1 MIYRNEAVASARHT
15 GGIDL
20 SPVRAM
26 KSQIIE
32 QLGQADILL
41 PSLVAEGLAAN
52 DRIKVRM
59 SALQAAAHH
68 AREPDHPATDLQ
80 VECRAADIA
89 PAALATLIGGAHLAG
104 DGRIAAPNLAR
115 LIKEIHDD
123 AATMLRAV
131 SAGKPAEGETMNA
144 RLAAIRT
151 AGLLEA
157 ANEIE
162 IARVAKLTGVA
173 EGGADSLHRLVM
185 DLHKALNRL
194 AADCSEEIL
203 SGAHVFGLHIE
214 DRAAVES
221 FMQGL
226 NETRVLKF
234 NHPGLD
240 TMATRSGGRLLIQ
253 NDIGTTDAHV
263 VVIAVKKNAVTVTYT
278 DVHRAR
284 AKFFIALFDTFEA
297 KWSGLD
303 RHVAAGLGEDN
314 AFFLVTGQYAADSAA
329 DRNAFLNA
337 LGAALVFLIDWNKAR
352 KLLRSWVAKDDATR
366 ILDWAARQRIGQR
379 GFLELGGNE
388 LIGAAVRNAAPTRIG
403 FGERLDQALGR
414 NAAVD
419 FLKTAMRVS
428 TEALSAG
435 RSVRLVRD
443 QIEAD
448 LVRRLERVDSAL
460 LATVLRQIGLAHDIT
475 AAIAHHVA
483 ALQAGRPIDGKLLAA
498 RAGLIE
504 RKADRIAIEA
514 RKEATRLNAGA
525 IIEQLVDRVEEAV
538 DELEQAAF
546 IASLAPAGID
556 SALLTALADLCA
568 VAITATEAAASGL
581 AAAIEVPEG
590 RRADSE
596 DALNAVIRLI
606 DAEHA
611 ADARERDVTT
621 RVFAGGFDVATSLS
635 VIELAR
641 AIERAT
647 DRLAGFG
654 HLLRRHIMTDLSA

>member
-1 MIYRNEAVASARHT
+1 
-15 GGIDL
+15 
-20 SPVRAM
+20 M

-68 AREPDHPATDLQ
+68 AQQPDFPATDLQ
-80 VECRAADIA
+80 IECRAAGVA
-89 PAALATLIGGAHLAG
+89 PGALASLIGGAHLAG
-104 DGRIAAPNLAR
+104 DGRMAAPNLAR
-115 LIKEIHDD
+115 LIKEIDDD
-123 AATMLRAV
+123 ATTMIRAV
-131 SAGKPAEGETMNA
+131 SAGKPSEGETMNA
-144 RLAAIRT
+144 RLAAIR
-151 AGLLEA
+151 AVGLLEPS
-157 ANEIE
+157 NEIE
-162 IARVAKLTGVA
+162 ITRVAKLTAVA
-173 EGGADSLHRLVM
+173 PDGAESLHRLVM

-194 AADCSEEIL
+194 ATACSEEIL
-203 SGAHVFGLHIE
+203 AGAHVFGLHAE
-214 DRAAVES
+214 DRAPVES

-226 NETRVLKF
+226 NGTRALKF
-234 NHPGLD
+234 NHPGLE

-263 VVIAVKKNAVTVTYT
+263 VVIAVKKNSVTVTYT

-284 AKFFIALFDTFEA
+284 AKFFVGLFEKFQA

-303 RHVAAGLGEDN
+303 RHVAAGLGDDN
-314 AFFLVTGQYAADSAA
+314 AFFLVTGQYQADSST
-329 DRNAFLNA
+329 DRNAFLAA

-352 KLLRSWVAKDDATR
+352 KLLRSWVAKDDAAR
-366 ILDWAARQRIGQR
+366 ILDWAAQARVGHRA
-379 GFLELGGNE
+379 FLELGGNE
-388 LIGAAVRNAAPTRIG
+388 LLGAAVRNAAPARIG

-428 TEALSAG
+428 SEALSAG
-435 RSVRLVRD
+435 QSVRLVRD

-460 LATVLRQIGLAHDIT
+460 LAIVLRQVGLAHDMT
-475 AAIAHHVA
+475 AAVAHHIA
-483 ALQAGRPIDGKLLAA
+483 ALQAGRPIDGKHLAA
-498 RAGLIE
+498 RAGHIE

-514 RKEATRLNAGA
+514 RKEATRLDAGP
-525 IIEQLVDRVEEAV
+525 IIEQLVDRVEESV

-556 SALLTALADLCA
+556 PALLSALAGLCT
-568 VAITATEAAASGL
+568 VTTTATEAAASGL

-590 RRADSE
+590 RRADCE
-596 DALNAVIRLI
+596 DALAAVIRLM
-606 DAEHA
+606 DAEHD
-611 ADARERDVTT
+611 ADSRERDVTA
-621 RVFAGGFDVATSLS
+621 RVFAGGFDVATSLC
-635 VIELAR
+635 VLELAR

>member
-1 MIYRNEAVASARHT
+1 
-15 GGIDL
+15 
-20 SPVRAM
+20 
-26 KSQIIE
+26 
-32 QLGQADILL
+32 
-41 PSLVAEGLAAN
+41 
-52 DRIKVRM
+52 
-59 SALQAAAHH
+59 
-68 AREPDHPATDLQ
+68 
-80 VECRAADIA
+80 
-89 PAALATLIGGAHLAG
+89 
-104 DGRIAAPNLAR
+104 
-115 LIKEIHDD
+115 
-123 AATMLRAV
+123 
-131 SAGKPAEGETMNA
+131 
-144 RLAAIRT
+144 
-151 AGLLEA
+151 
-157 ANEIE
+157 
-162 IARVAKLTGVA
+162 
-173 EGGADSLHRLVM
+173 
-185 DLHKALNRL
+185 
-194 AADCSEEIL
+194 
-203 SGAHVFGLHIE
+203 
-214 DRAAVES
+214 
-221 FMQGL
+221 MQGL
-226 NETRVLKF
+226 NETRGLKF

-284 AKFFIALFDTFEA
+284 AKFFIALFDKFEA

-303 RHVAAGLGEDN
+303 RHVASGLGEDN
-314 AFFLVTGQYAADSAA
+314 AFFLVTGQYQADSAA
-329 DRNAFLNA
+329 DRNTFLCA

-460 LATVLRQIGLAHDIT
+460 LTIVLRQVGLAHDVT
-475 AAIAHHVA
+475 AAIAHHIVE
-483 ALQAGRPIDGKLLAA
+483 LQAGRPSDSKQLAA
-498 RAGLIE
+498 RAGQIE
-504 RKADRIAIEA
+504 RKADRIALEA
-514 RKEATRLNAGA
+514 RKEAARLNAGP
-525 IIEQLVDRVEEAV
+525 IIEQMVDRVEEAV

-556 SALLTALADLCA
+556 AALLTALAELCA

-621 RVFAGGFDVATSLS
+621 QVFAGGFDVATSLS

>member
-1 MIYRNEAVASARHT
+1 MK
-15 GGIDL
+15 L
-20 SPVRAM
+20 SPIQAICILSAFGWQAM

-41 PSLVAEGLAAN
+41 PSLIAEGLAAN

-59 SALQAAAHH
+59 SALQAAVHH
-68 AREPDHPATDLQ
+68 AQVPDHPATDLH
-80 VECRAADIA
+80 VECRAAGVA
-89 PAALATLIGGAHLAG
+89 PATLATLIGGAHVAG
-104 DGRIAAPNLAR
+104 DGRMAAPNLAR
-115 LIKEIHDD
+115 LMKEIHDD
-123 AATMLRAV
+123 ATAMIRAV
-131 SAGKPAEGETMNA
+131 SAGKMSEGKALDA
-144 RLAAIRT
+144 RLAAIRGG
-151 AGLLEA
+151 GLLEA
-157 ANEIE
+157 SNEIE
-162 IARVAKLTGVA
+162 IARVARLTGVA
-173 EGGADSLHRLVM
+173 QDGTDSLHRLVM

-194 AADCSEEIL
+194 AADCAEEIL
-203 SGAHVFGLHIE
+203 AGAHVFGLHPE
-214 DRAAVES
+214 DRAPVES
-221 FMQGL
+221 FMEGL
-226 NETRVLKF
+226 NETRILKF

-263 VVIAVKKNAVTVTYT
+263 VVIAVKKNSVTVTYT

-284 AKFFIALFDTFEA
+284 AKFFIALFEKFQA
-297 KWSGLD
+297 QWSGLD
-303 RHVAAGLGEDN
+303 RHVTAGLGDDN
-314 AFFLVTGQYAADSAA
+314 AFFLVTGQYQAENAS
-329 DRNAFLNA
+329 DRNAFLKA

-352 KLLRSWVAKDDATR
+352 KLLRGWVAKDDAAR
-366 ILDWAARQRIGQR
+366 ILDWAARQRFGHR
-379 GFLELGGNE
+379 AFLELGGNE
-388 LIGAAVRNAAPTRIG
+388 LIGAAVRNAAPSRIG

-414 NAAVD
+414 NGAVD
-419 FLKTAMRVS
+419 FLKTAIRAS
-428 TEALSAG
+428 SEALKAG

-460 LATVLRQIGLAHDIT
+460 LAIVLRQVGLAHDIT

-483 ALQAGRPIDGKLLAA
+483 TLQAGRPIDGKLLAA
-498 RAGLIE
+498 RASQIE
-504 RKADRIAIEA
+504 RKADRIAVEA
-514 RKEATRLNAGA
+514 RKEATRLNAGP
-525 IIEQLVDRVEEAV
+525 IIEQLVERVEESV

-556 SALLTALADLCA
+556 AALLSALAELCA
-568 VAITATEAAASGL
+568 VATTATEAAASGL
-581 AAAIEVPEG
+581 AAAVEVPEG

-596 DALNAVIRLI
+596 DALNAVVRLI

-611 ADARERDVTT
+611 ADERERDVTA
-621 RVFAGGFDVATSLS
+621 RVFGGGFDVATSLS

>member
-1 MIYRNEAVASARHT
+1 MRVILFGWQV
-15 GGIDL
+15 
-20 SPVRAM
+20 M

-32 QLGQADILL
+32 QLGQVDILL
-41 PSLVAEGLAAN
+41 PSLIAEGLAAN

-68 AREPDHPATDLQ
+68 AREPASPATDLH
-80 VECRAADIA
+80 VECRAAGIA
-89 PAALATLIGGAHLAG
+89 PAALATMIGGAHLAG
-104 DGRIAAPNLAR
+104 DGRMAAPNLAR
-115 LIKEIHDD
+115 LMKEMADD
-123 AATMLRAV
+123 ATTMIRAV
-131 SAGKPAEGETMNA
+131 STGRPAEGYTMTA
-144 RLAAIRT
+144 RLAAIQT

-157 ANEIE
+157 SSEIE
-162 IARVAKLTGVA
+162 IARIARLTGVT

-194 AADCSEEIL
+194 ATDCAEEIL
-203 SGAHVFGLHIE
+203 SGAHVFGLHAE
-214 DRAAVES
+214 DRTPVES

-226 NETRVLKF
+226 NQTRPLKF

-284 AKFFIALFDTFEA
+284 AKFFIALFDKFAA

-314 AFFLVTGQYAADSAA
+314 AFFLVTGQYQADSAA
-329 DRNAFLNA
+329 DRNAFLAA

-352 KLLRSWVAKDDATR
+352 KLLRGWVAKDDAAR
-366 ILDWAARQRIGQR
+366 ILDWGARQRVGHR
-379 GFLELGGNE
+379 ALLELGGNE

-460 LATVLRQIGLAHDIT
+460 LAIVLRQVGLAHDVT
-475 AAIAHHVA
+475 TAIAHHIE
-483 ALQAGRPIDGKLLAA
+483 ALRAGRPIDGKLLAV
-498 RAGLIE
+498 RAGQIE
-504 RKADRIAIEA
+504 RKADRIALEA
-514 RKEATRLNAGA
+514 RKEAERLNAGP
-525 IIEQLVDRVEEAV
+525 IIEQLVDRVEEAI

-556 SALLTALADLCA
+556 AALLSALAELCT
-568 VAITATEAAASGL
+568 VATTATEAAASGL
-581 AAAIEVPEG
+581 AATIEVPEG

-596 DALNAVIRLI
+596 DALAAVIRLI
-606 DAEHA
+606 DAEHG
-611 ADARERDVTT
+611 ADARERDVTA
-621 RVFAGGFDVATSLS
+621 RVFGGGFDVATSLA

-641 AIERAT
+641 AVERAT

>member
-1 MIYRNEAVASARHT
+1 
-15 GGIDL
+15 
-20 SPVRAM
+20 M

-68 AREPDHPATDLQ
+68 AQQPDFPATDLQ
-80 VECRAADIA
+80 IECRAAGVA
-89 PAALATLIGGAHLAG
+89 PGALASLIGGAHLAG
-104 DGRIAAPNLAR
+104 DGRMAAPNLAR
-115 LIKEIHDD
+115 LIKEIDED
-123 AATMLRAV
+123 ATTMIRAV
-131 SAGKPAEGETMNA
+131 SAGKPSEGETVNA
-144 RLAAIRT
+144 RLAAIRA
-151 AGLLEA
+151 AGSLEPS
-157 ANEIE
+157 NEIE
-162 IARVAKLTGVA
+162 ITRVAKLTGVA
-173 EGGADSLHRLVM
+173 SDGAESLHRLVM

-194 AADCSEEIL
+194 ATDCSEEIL
-203 SGAHVFGLHIE
+203 AGAHVFGLHAE
-214 DRAAVES
+214 DRAPVES

-226 NETRVLKF
+226 NATRALKF
-234 NHPGLD
+234 NHPGLE

-263 VVIAVKKNAVTVTYT
+263 VVIAVKKNSVTVTYT

-284 AKFFIALFDTFEA
+284 AKFFVGLFEKFQA

-303 RHVAAGLGEDN
+303 RHVAAGLGDDN
-314 AFFLVTGQYAADSAA
+314 AFFLVTGQYQADSSS
-329 DRNAFLNA
+329 DRNAFLAA

-352 KLLRSWVAKDDATR
+352 KLLRSWVAKDDAVR
-366 ILDWAARQRIGQR
+366 ILDWAAQARVGHRA
-379 GFLELGGNE
+379 FLELGGNE
-388 LIGAAVRNAAPTRIG
+388 LLGAAVRNAAPARIG

-428 TEALSAG
+428 SEALSAG
-435 RSVRLVRD
+435 QSVRLVRD

-460 LATVLRQIGLAHDIT
+460 LAIVLRQVGLAHDMT
-475 AAIAHHVA
+475 AAVAHHIA

-498 RAGLIE
+498 RAGRIE

-514 RKEATRLNAGA
+514 RKEATRLDAGP
-525 IIEQLVDRVEEAV
+525 IIEQLVDRVEESV

-556 SALLTALADLCA
+556 PALLSALAELCA
-568 VAITATEAAASGL
+568 VATTATEAAASGL

-590 RRADSE
+590 RRADCE
-596 DALNAVIRLI
+596 DALAAVIRLM

-611 ADARERDVTT
+611 ADSRERDVTA
-621 RVFAGGFDVATSLS
+621 RVFAGGFDVATSLC
-635 VIELAR
+635 VLELAR

>member
-1 MIYRNEAVASARHT
+1 
-15 GGIDL
+15 
-20 SPVRAM
+20 M
-26 KSQIIE
+26 KSQIVE
-32 QLGQADILL
+32 QLGEGDILL

-80 VECRAADIA
+80 VECRAAGIA
-89 PAALATLIGGAHLAG
+89 PAALATLIGGAHLSG

-115 LIKEIHDD
+115 LMKEIHDD
-123 AATMLRAV
+123 AATMLHAV
-131 SAGKPAEGETMNA
+131 AAGKPAEGEAMTT

-157 ANEIE
+157 ANDIE

-173 EGGADSLHRLVM
+173 EGGGDSLHRLVM

-194 AADCSEEIL
+194 AANCAEEIVD
-203 SGAHVFGLHIE
+203 GAHVFGLHAE

-226 NETRVLKF
+226 NETRALKF

-284 AKFFIALFDTFEA
+284 AKFFIALFDKFEA

-314 AFFLVTGQYAADSAA
+314 AFFLVTGQYQADSAA
-329 DRNAFLNA
+329 DRNTFLSA

-483 ALQAGRPIDGKLLAA
+483 ALQGGRPIDGKLLAV
-498 RAGLIE
+498 RAGQIE

-514 RKEATRLNAGA
+514 RKEAARLNAGA

-556 SALLTALADLCA
+556 AALLTALAELCA
-568 VAITATEAAASGL
+568 VAMTATEAAASGL

>member
-1 MIYRNEAVASARHT
+1 MIWRNETVANQGHMRIILIGWH
-15 GGIDL
+15 
-20 SPVRAM
+20 AM

-41 PSLVAEGLAAN
+41 PSLIAEGLAAN

-68 AREPDHPATDLQ
+68 AREPDQPPTDLH
-80 VECRAADIA
+80 VECRAAGIA
-89 PAALATLIGGAHLAG
+89 PATLATLIGGAHLAG
-104 DGRIAAPNLAR
+104 DGRITAPNLAR
-115 LIKEIHDD
+115 LMKEIHDD
-123 AATMLRAV
+123 ATAMIRAV
-131 SAGKPAEGETMNA
+131 NAGKTSEGDAMSA
-144 RLAAIRT
+144 RLAAFR
-151 AGLLEA
+151 AGGMLEA

-162 IARVAKLTGVA
+162 IARVARLTGVA
-173 EGGADSLHRLVM
+173 QDGADSLHRLVM

-194 AADCSEEIL
+194 AADCAEEIL
-203 SGAHVFGLHIE
+203 AGAHVFGLHPE
-214 DRAAVES
+214 DRAPVEN

-226 NETRVLKF
+226 NGTRGLKF

-263 VVIAVKKNAVTVTYT
+263 VVIAVKKNSVTVTYT
-278 DVHRAR
+278 DVHRGR
-284 AKFFIALFDTFEA
+284 AKFFIALFDKFPA

-303 RHVAAGLGEDN
+303 RHVAAGLGDDN
-314 AFFLVTGQYAADSAA
+314 GFFLVTGQFEADSAS
-329 DRNAFLNA
+329 DRNAFLTA
-337 LGAALVFLIDWNKAR
+337 LGASLVFLIDWNKAR
-352 KLLRSWVAKDDATR
+352 KLLRNWVAKNDAAH
-366 ILDWAARQRIGQR
+366 ILDWAARQRFGHR
-379 GFLELGGNE
+379 AFLELGGNE

-414 NAAVD
+414 IAAVD

-428 TEALSAG
+428 SEALSAG

-460 LATVLRQIGLAHDIT
+460 LATILRQVGLAHDIT
-475 AAIAHHVA
+475 AAIGHHVA

-498 RAGLIE
+498 RAGQIE

-514 RKEATRLNAGA
+514 RKEVARLNAGA
-525 IIEQLVDRVEEAV
+525 IIEQMVERVEESV

-546 IASLAPAGID
+546 VASLAPAGID
-556 SALLTALADLCA
+556 AMLLSALAGLCA
-568 VAITATEAAASGL
+568 VATTATEAAASGL
-581 AAAIEVPEG
+581 AAAVEVPEG

-596 DALNAVIRLI
+596 DALNAVIRLM

-621 RVFAGGFDVATSLS
+621 RVFGGGFDVATSLS

-654 HLLRRHIMTDLSA
+654 HLLRRHVMTDLSA